1 MRCKDWSVR
10 PQYWG
15 VFSLRA
21 GNSVLLSVLLHSS
34 VPAFLSSAF
43 SPVPVGRESAGSLIT
58 SVYSVSV
65 GLEKQLQPPRD
76 RSSQGPPLIG
86 RSDQVRAVIGGE
98 RSGDRVSSGWRE
110 RRHSRFSL
118 NIVSS
123 RGGKW
128 RTLHWTVSGLHWAQL
143 SADTMG
149 EK

>member
-21 GNSVLLSVLLHSS
+21 GKSVLLSVLLHSS

-76 RSSQGPPLIG
+76 RSSQARPLIG
-86 RSDQVRAVIGGE
+86 R
-98 RSGDRVSSGWRE
+98 
-110 RRHSRFSL
+110 
-118 NIVSS
+118 
-123 RGGKW
+123 
-128 RTLHWTVSGLHWAQL
+128 
-143 SADTMG
+143 
-149 EK
+149 